1 MKIAVFGLGY
11 VGAVSAACLA
21 QDGHQVI
28 GVDPNATKLKLI
40 NAGQSPIIEK
50 DVGGIIERTVAS
62 GDLRA
67 VADAATAINDSDLSL
82 VCVGTPSSANGS
94 LDLRYVEIVCSEIGM
109 AIAEKNAYHTIVIRS
124 TILPGTMRDV
134 VLPLLEKSSGLT
146 AGQDF
151 GLCNNPEFLR
161 EGTAVYDYHNPP
173 KTVIG
178 AVDEKSSQSLVSLY
192 QGLPGPMVLTS
203 IETAEMVKYVDNAW
217 HALKVTFANEI
228 GAICKQVE
236 VDSHSVMA
244 IFCQDE
250 KLNISSYYLKPGFAF
265 GGSCLPKDVRALT
278 YHSNRLDLKLP
289 VLESIMDSN
298 RIQIDRALDL
308 ITRQNKKRIGILGF
322 SFKAGT
328 DDLRESPIVEIAER
342 LIGKGFELR
351 LYDENVSLARLV
363 GANRDYILNHIPHIA
378 GLMVDSA
385 EQLMRHAEV
394 LVVGNGAPEFSAI
407 VATRNPDQH
416 VIDLVRVDAD
426 LAGHSAGYEGIAW

>member
-109 AIAEKNAYHTIVIRS
+109 AI
-124 TILPGTMRDV
+124 
-134 VLPLLEKSSGLT
+134 
-146 AGQDF
+146 
-151 GLCNNPEFLR
+151 
-161 EGTAVYDYHNPP
+161 
-173 KTVIG
+173 
-178 AVDEKSSQSLVSLY
+178 
-192 QGLPGPMVLTS
+192 
-203 IETAEMVKYVDNAW
+203 
-217 HALKVTFANEI
+217 
-228 GAICKQVE
+228 
-236 VDSHSVMA
+236 
-244 IFCQDE
+244 
-250 KLNISSYYLKPGFAF
+250 
-265 GGSCLPKDVRALT
+265 
-278 YHSNRLDLKLP
+278 
-289 VLESIMDSN
+289 
-298 RIQIDRALDL
+298 
-308 ITRQNKKRIGILGF
+308 
-322 SFKAGT
+322 
-328 DDLRESPIVEIAER
+328 
-342 LIGKGFELR
+342 
-351 LYDENVSLARLV
+351 NVSLARLV
-363 GANRDYILNHIPHIA
+363 GANRDYILNHIPRIA

-416 VIDLVRVDAD
+416 VIDLVRIDD
-426 LAGHSAGYEGIAW
+426 ELDGHSAGYEGIAW